1 MNYLKIYDD
10 IINRGKVR
18 DWKSSKYRRGNV
30 ESNCY
35 TETHHIKPKCIGG
48 SNNFDNLVVLTPK
61 EHFLCHYLLT
71 KIYPSN
77 DSIIVA
83 FSIMCNRTEGK
94 NGKDYAIIRE
104 SLSRIQSERSK
115 VYTNTPEHKARARE
129 ICIKRNTDPEFI
141 AKCTSRLNEPEIRLK
156 ISNKSKEVWTIVT
169 GKQIGRAHV

>member
-35 TETHHIKPKCIGG
+35 TETHHIKPRCIGG

-94 NGKDYAIIRE
+94 SGKDYAIIRE
-104 SLSRIQSERSK
+104 NYSRISSERMK
-115 VYTNTPEHKARARE
+115 VRANTKEHKEMSRKLCIARNSDPNFIEKVKKINNTPERKLEISEKA
-129 ICIKRNTDPEFI
+129 
-141 AKCTSRLNEPEIRLK
+141 
-156 ISNKSKEVWTIVT
+156 KEVW
-169 GKQIGRAHV
+169 KRA